1 MPLSRL
7 RLRLGVPFAVAFL
20 VGLLALDLALYGF
33 LHERAERRLTRDLLG
48 RTEALE
54 EAVAQEYRD
63 LPDSGIAAAAR
74 EAMHEWTASPGA
86 YFIYDSAGRILAS
99 RGPATWVPL
108 LDSIPFD
115 TVTIDRSLPTG
126 HPLRRVGRWHAG
138 PPRFAITAA
147 ASAGGVQEDN
157 EALAW
162 WLGLGAVVILGLG
175 LTGGYVL
182 SRRALL
188 PIDELGDAIAAI
200 SPEALTHRLPI
211 NAPPDELDRVREQ
224 FNALLA
230 RVERAQSQN
239 RQFLRQAAHQIRTPL
254 TLVLGEASLALSR
267 GETRDAEVLRR
278 IQLAAEQMQRR
289 VDDLFLL
296 AEAQSGSR
304 PALDET
310 VDLEELL
317 LESADVMRG
326 RAHHLGRLLRFGEVL
341 PATVRGNRGLL
352 REAILELIENAIRHG
367 TPEIP
372 IELRL
377 VAGPRVVVVSGGD
390 LFDPAA
396 SEGSG
401 EGAHGLGL
409 AIVRWILQL
418 HGGTLT
424 AEHQDGRNA
433 VGFSLAR
440 T

>member
-33 LHERAERRLTRDLLG
+33 LRGRAERRLTRDLQD
-48 RTEALE
+48 RAEALE
-54 EAVAQEYRD
+54 EAVAQEYHD
-63 LPDSGIAAAAR
+63 LPDSGITAAAT
-74 EAMHEWTASPGA
+74 EAMREWTAPPGA
-86 YFIYDSAGRILAS
+86 YFVYDGAGRILAS
-99 RGPATWVPL
+99 RGPASWVPI
-108 LDSIPFD
+108 LDPLPFD
-115 TVTIDRSLPTG
+115 TVTIDRPLPRG
-126 HPLRRVGRWHAG
+126 HPLRRVGRWHSG
-138 PPRFAITAA
+138 PPPFGIVVA
-147 ASAGGVQEDN
+147 ASAGGVAEDN

-188 PIDELGDAIAAI
+188 PIAELGDEIAAI
-200 SPEALTHRLPI
+200 SPDALAHRLPVST
-211 NAPPDELDRVREQ
+211 PPDELDRLREQ
-224 FNALLA
+224 FNALLE

-254 TLVLGEASLALSR
+254 TLVMGEASLALSR
-267 GETRDAEVLRR
+267 GEPRDAEVLKR

-317 LESADVMRG
+317 LESADAMRG
-326 RAHHLGRLLRFGEVL
+326 RAHHLGRQLRFGEVT

-367 TPEIP
+367 TTEVP

-377 VAGPRVVVVSGGD
+377 VAGPAVVVRSGGRE
-390 LFDPAA
+390 FDPGATN
-396 SEGSG
+396 GTG
-401 EGAHGLGL
+401 EGGHGLGL
-409 AIVRWILQL
+409 AIVRWIVQL
-418 HGGTLT
+418 HGGDLAADHRSGTNEVRL
-424 AEHQDGRNA
+424 
-433 VGFSLAR
+433 SLR
-440 T
+440 PD